1 MFLLFGKSMHPAL
14 RLIIAVAIL
23 VIGIVAHL
31 ELMEIAGAA
40 YAAFSVFLLGRKVKQ
55 INR

>member
-31 ELMEIAGAA
+31 ELLEIAGAA
-40 YAAFSVFLLGRKVKQ
+40 YAAFSVFLLGRKLKQ
-55 INR
+55 ISR

>member
-31 ELMEIAGAA
+31 ELMEIATPRSPSSCWAA
-40 YAAFSVFLLGRKVKQ
+40 R
-55 INR
+55 